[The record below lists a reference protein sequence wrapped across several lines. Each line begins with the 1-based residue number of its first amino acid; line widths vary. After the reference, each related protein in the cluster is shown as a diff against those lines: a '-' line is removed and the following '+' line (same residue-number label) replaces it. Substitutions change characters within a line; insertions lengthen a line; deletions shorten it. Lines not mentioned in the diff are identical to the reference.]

1 MSNFWNWSIL
11 IPYHKSVAVLKK
23 QQEISTNVLT
33 NSSTAFIWKLCC
45 HWLRIFWQ
53 HYKAFA
59 KQVPVSLY
67 EGKIMNFPT
76 ITIILSPF
84 FWDQYDSDKV
94 ITNWQTKF
102 RRKIMNE
109 SHGVSCLW
117 ALIHAK
123 QISYY
128 GSVTNGWQANVKTD
142 HYLVHFSRFTEN
154 SQMIIVQHAENK
166 LAIFYHKLF
175 WNRYPWYSVKENNT
189 LIT

>member
-23 QQEISTNVLT
+23 QHEISANVLT
-33 NSSTAFIWKLCC
+33 NRITAFIWKLCC

-53 HYKAFA
+53 HYKTFA

-84 FWDQYDSDKV
+84 FRDQYDSNKV
-94 ITNWQTKF
+94 ITNSQTKL
-102 RRKIMNE
+102 RRNIMNE

-123 QISYY
+123 EIPYY
-128 GSVTNGWQANVKTD
+128 GSVTNGWQAIVKTVS
-142 HYLVHFSRFTEN
+142 LLS
-154 SQMIIVQHAENK
+154 
-166 LAIFYHKLF
+166 LF
-175 WNRYPWYSVKENNT
+175 QQLHRK
-189 LIT
+189 